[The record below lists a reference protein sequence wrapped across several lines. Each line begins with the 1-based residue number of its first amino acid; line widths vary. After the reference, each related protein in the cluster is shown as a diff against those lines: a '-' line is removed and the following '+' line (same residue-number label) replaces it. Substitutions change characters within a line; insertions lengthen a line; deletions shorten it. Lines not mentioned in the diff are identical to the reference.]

1 MNTKEAKL
9 STTPI
14 GQNDWILYR
23 HIRDDKNLPFYIGIG
38 RDVNRPYNK
47 KDRSKFWKRIIGKTG
62 YAVEIIFDNLTK
74 EEAIQKEIEFIKL
87 YGRIDLKT
95 GSLCNMT
102 CGGEGTGELSEEL
115 ESIRREKI
123 SATLTGTKASDASKI
138 KNCFSQKKRIPVV
151 INGVEYPSLRKAEI
165 ALGVHKSTIK
175 KLYYIK

>member
-1 MNTKEAKL
+1 M
-9 STTPI
+9 
-14 GQNDWILYR
+14 
-23 HIRDDKNLPFYIGIG
+23 
-38 RDVNRPYNK
+38 
-47 KDRSKFWKRIIGKTG
+47 
-62 YAVEIIFDNLTK
+62 
-74 EEAIQKEIEFIKL
+74 

-165 ALGVHKSTIK
+165 ALGVYKKKKK